1 MYKKTQ
7 IKSTSKSHKKYI
19 LDDNS
24 INKFK
29 TILINEEKKPQTIK
43 KYMRDI
49 IKLKEYAAGRPVN
62 KELLITYKEHLKK
75 DCGYKTTSINSF
87 LAVINTFVTEMG
99 WNNLKIKM
107 IKVQKE
113 TFVPENKEISI
124 NEYKALIN
132 AAIKK
137 GDERLALI
145 IQTLGST
152 GIRIS
157 ELSYIT
163 VESLKNGISDIYNK
177 GKVRRI
183 LYPQALQNVLK
194 EYTKKYNIKNGVIF
208 RTKNNKPLDRSN
220 IWRMMKKLC
229 KETNVSP
236 KKVYPHN
243 MRHMFARSFYK
254 IKKDI
259 AKLADV
265 LGHSSIKTTRI
276 YIKSTG
282 KEHKRQLDMMNMV
295 VLKNVYDH
303 SNINYNKNN
312 TNKNVEKKE

>member
-113 TFVPENKEISI
+113 TKQSMDWCKLNNSWENKNWKRCFNSS
-124 NEYKALIN
+124 K
-132 AAIKK
+132 
-137 GDERLALI
+137 
-145 IQTLGST
+145 
-152 GIRIS
+152 
-157 ELSYIT
+157 
-163 VESLKNGISDIYNK
+163 
-177 GKVRRI
+177 
-183 LYPQALQNVLK
+183 
-194 EYTKKYNIKNGVIF
+194 F
-208 RTKNNKPLDRSN
+208 FC
-220 IWRMMKKLC
+220 KL
-229 KETNVSP
+229 
-236 KKVYPHN
+236 
-243 MRHMFARSFYK
+243 
-254 IKKDI
+254 
-259 AKLADV
+259 
-265 LGHSSIKTTRI
+265 
-276 YIKSTG
+276 
-282 KEHKRQLDMMNMV
+282 
-295 VLKNVYDH
+295 
-303 SNINYNKNN
+303 
-312 TNKNVEKKE
+312 

>member
-113 TFVPENKEISI
+113 TFVPENKEIKIGRASCR
-124 NEYKALIN
+124 
-132 AAIKK
+132 
-137 GDERLALI
+137 ER
-145 IQTLGST
+145 
-152 GIRIS
+152 
-157 ELSYIT
+157 
-163 VESLKNGISDIYNK
+163 V
-177 GKVRRI
+177 
-183 LYPQALQNVLK
+183 
-194 EYTKKYNIKNGVIF
+194 
-208 RTKNNKPLDRSN
+208 
-220 IWRMMKKLC
+220 
-229 KETNVSP
+229 
-236 KKVYPHN
+236 
-243 MRHMFARSFYK
+243 
-254 IKKDI
+254 
-259 AKLADV
+259 
-265 LGHSSIKTTRI
+265 
-276 YIKSTG
+276 
-282 KEHKRQLDMMNMV
+282 
-295 VLKNVYDH
+295 
-303 SNINYNKNN
+303 
-312 TNKNVEKKE
+312 